1 MLWCN
6 VMNNDVVMIS
16 LLLTDFIFSPDVP
29 FADFEQVNPG
39 WVSLQNLC

>member
-16 LLLTDFIFSPDVP
+16 LLLTDFIFSPDAP
-29 FADFEQVNPG
+29 FADFEQVNPS